1 MGIFDKLKSSFST
14 GKLKKEQIERLRE
27 SIWNA
32 VSDGQITEQE
42 LQYINGL
49 YAESEM
55 SQEDFDKLRNEI
67 FLQVVHQA
75 IADRRVVQSELN
87 SINHLID
94 RLEISPEIK
103 AWAER
108 QIQYY
113 SLFALIES
121 GAPLPTGS
129 ASGLILQRGEVCH
142 LSLPAIL
149 VEERVVSRNWQGG
162 SRGVNLRLV
171 KGVSFRVG
179 QQAGQMVSQ
188 SGIVPISEGYFVIT
202 NKRLVFSG
210 DRKSVT
216 TPIANLVDLHVF
228 ADGLNYSVTTRQKPV
243 IIRLPV
249 PEEAELCALVI
260 TRLINECFKNC

>member
-32 VSDGQITEQE
+32 LADGQISDQE
-42 LQYINGL
+42 LQYINSF
-49 YAESEM
+49 YHDSEL

-67 FLQVVHQA
+67 FMRVVQQA
-75 IADRRVVQSELN
+75 IADRRVHQHELQSLN
-87 SINHLID
+87 DIIE
-94 RLEISPEIK
+94 RLSISPDVES
-103 AWAER
+103 WAQK

-129 ASGLILQRGEVCH
+129 ASGLILQKGEICH

-149 VEERVVSRNWQGG
+149 VEERVVSRNYQGG
-162 SRGVNLRLV
+162 SRGVSLRLV

-179 QQAGQMVSQ
+179 QQRGQMVSQ
-188 SGIVPISEGYFVIT
+188 SGIVPISEGYFVVT

-216 TPIANLVDLHVF
+216 TPLDKLVDLHVF

-243 IIRLPV
+243 IVRLSV

-260 TRLINECFKNC
+260 TRLINEL

>member
-1 MGIFDKLKSSFST
+1 MGFFDSIKSSFST

-32 VSDGQITEQE
+32 LADGQITDQE
-42 LQYINGL
+42 LHYINSFHR
-49 YAESEM
+49 ESEL

-67 FLQVVHQA
+67 FMQVVQQA
-75 IADRRVVQSELN
+75 ISDKRVDQYELQSLN
-87 SINHLID
+87 HIIERLSIP
-94 RLEISPEIK
+94 PEVEN
-103 AWAER
+103 WAQR

-121 GAPLPTGS
+121 GAPLPIGS
-129 ASGLILQRGEVCH
+129 ASGLILQKGELCH

-149 VEERVVSRNWQGG
+149 VEERVVSRNFQGG

-179 QQAGQMVSQ
+179 QQRGQMVSQ
-188 SGIVPISEGYFVIT
+188 SGIVPISDGYFVIT

-216 TPIANLVDLHVF
+216 TPLDKLMDLHVF
-228 ADGLNYSVTTRQKPV
+228 SDGLNYSVTTRQKPV
-243 IIRLPV
+243 IVKLSV
-249 PEEAELCALVI
+249 PEEAELCAMVI
-260 TRLINECFKNC
+260 TRLINEQ

>member
-1 MGIFDKLKSSFST
+1 MGIFDKLNSSFST
-14 GKLKKEQIERLRE
+14 SKLKKEQIDRLRE

-32 VSDGQITEQE
+32 LADGQISDQE
-42 LQYINGL
+42 LQYINSF
-49 YAESEM
+49 YCESEL

-67 FLQVVHQA
+67 FMQVVQQA
-75 IADRRVVQSELN
+75 IADRRVHQHELQSL
-87 SINHLID
+87 NHLIE
-94 RLEISPEIK
+94 RLSIPPEVEN
-103 AWAER
+103 WAQR

-121 GAPLPTGS
+121 GAPLPSGS
-129 ASGLILQRGEVCH
+129 ASGLILRKGEVCH

-149 VEERVVSRNWQGG
+149 VEERVVSRNYQGG

-179 QQAGQMVSQ
+179 QQKGQMVSQ

-216 TPIANLVDLHVF
+216 TPIDKLVDLHVF
-228 ADGLNYSVTTRQKPV
+228 SDGLNYSVTTRQKPV
-243 IIRLPV
+243 IIKLAVR
-249 PEEAELCALVI
+249 EEAELCALII
-260 TRLINECFKNC
+260 TRLINES